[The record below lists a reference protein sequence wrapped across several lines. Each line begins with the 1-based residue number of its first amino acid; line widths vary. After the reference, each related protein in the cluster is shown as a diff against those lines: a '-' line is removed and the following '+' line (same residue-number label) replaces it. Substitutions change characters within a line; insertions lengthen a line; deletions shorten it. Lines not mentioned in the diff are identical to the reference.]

1 MIKNITNHYSR
12 RGLWS
17 LFLLCAFPLHLWTLF
32 LAFRD
37 ISWLWERTNLFDAIG
52 SLSYGLVFAFL
63 ESLLVFGIT
72 VLAGYLISNR
82 WSEEKRI
89 ILLGTF
95 VWVLALWSIFFQVA
109 NLQEWNLSAGMLTM
123 IAGSG
128 HPLRNLYILALLIV
142 LPSVIVPSGLIL
154 FSEKF
159 FQFLMDLQD
168 RLSLLTMAYLFFD
181 AFALCIVIYR
191 NL

>member
-1 MIKNITNHYSR
+1 MIKNIINHYSR

-32 LAFRD
+32 LALRD

-52 SLSYGLVFAFL
+52 VLSYGLVFAFV
-63 ESLLVFGIT
+63 ESLLVFG
-72 VLAGYLISNR
+72 VVALAGYLISNR

-95 VWVLALWSIFFQVA
+95 VWVLALWSIFFQYT
-109 NLQEWNLSAGMLTM
+109 NLQEWKLSTDMLTM

-128 HPLRNLYILALLIV
+128 RPLRNLYILAVLIV
-142 LPSVIVPSGLIL
+142 VPSVIVPAALVL
-154 FSEKF
+154 FSEKIF
-159 FQFLMDLQD
+159 KFLVDLQD
-168 RLSLLTMAYLFFD
+168 RLSLLTMVYLFFD
-181 AFALCIVIYR
+181 ALALCIVILR

>member
-1 MIKNITNHYSR
+1 MIKNIINHYSR

-32 LAFRD
+32 LALRD

-52 SLSYGLVFAFL
+52 VLSYGLVFAFV
-63 ESLLVFGIT
+63 ESLLVFGIAA
-72 VLAGYLISNR
+72 LAGYLISNR

-95 VWVLALWSIFFQVA
+95 VWVLALWSIFFQYA
-109 NLQEWNLSAGMLTM
+109 NLQEWNLSTGMLAM

-128 HPLRNLYILALLIV
+128 RPLRNLYILAVLIV
-142 LPSVIVPSGLIL
+142 LPSVIIPAGLVL

-159 FQFLMDLQD
+159 FKFLVDLQD
-168 RLSLLTMAYLFFD
+168 RLSLLTVAYLFFD
-181 AFALCIVIYR
+181 AFALCMVIYR

>member
-1 MIKNITNHYSR
+1 MIKNIINHYSR

-52 SLSYGLVFAFL
+52 VLSYGLVFAFV
-63 ESLLVFGIT
+63 ESLLVVGIAA
-72 VLAGYLISNR
+72 LAGYLISNH

-89 ILLGTF
+89 ILLGAF
-95 VWVLALWSIFFQVA
+95 VWVLALWSIFFQNA
-109 NLQEWNLSAGMLTM
+109 NLHEWNLSPGMLAM

-128 HPLRNLYILALLIV
+128 HPLRNLYILAVLIV
-142 LPSVIVPSGLIL
+142 FPSVIVPAGLVL

-159 FQFLMDLQD
+159 FKFCVDSQD
-168 RLSLLTMAYLFFD
+168 RLSLLTTVYLFFD

>member
-1 MIKNITNHYSR
+1 MIKNIINHYSR

-52 SLSYGLVFAFL
+52 VLCYGLVFAFV
-63 ESLLVFGIT
+63 ESVLLFG
-72 VLAGYLISNR
+72 VAALAGFLISNR
-82 WSEEKRI
+82 WSEERRI
-89 ILLGTF
+89 MLLGAF
-95 VWVLALWSIFFQVA
+95 VWVLAVWSIFFQYA
-109 NLQEWNLSAGMLTM
+109 NLQEWNLSQGILAI

-128 HPLRNLYILALLIV
+128 HPLRNLYILAVLIV
-142 LPSVIVPSGLIL
+142 LPSVIVPAGLIL

-159 FQFLMDLQD
+159 FKFLVDLQD

-181 AFALCIVIYR
+181 ALALCVLIVR

>member
-52 SLSYGLVFAFL
+52 VLSYGLVFAFL

-128 HPLRNLYILALLIV
+128 RPLRNLYILALLIV
-142 LPSVIVPSGLIL
+142 LPSVIVPSGLVL

-159 FQFLMDLQD
+159 FRFLVDLQD

>member
-1 MIKNITNHYSR
+1 MIKNIINHYSR

-52 SLSYGLVFAFL
+52 VLSYGLVFAFV
-63 ESLLVFGIT
+63 ESVLVFGIAA
-72 VLAGYLISNR
+72 LAGYLISNR

-95 VWVLALWSIFFQVA
+95 VWVLALWSIFFQYS
-109 NLQEWNLSAGMLTM
+109 NLQESNLSSGMLTM

-128 HPLRNLYILALLIV
+128 HPLRNLYILAV
-142 LPSVIVPSGLIL
+142 LAILTSVIVPAGLVL

-159 FQFLMDLQD
+159 FQFCINVMD

-181 AFALCIVIYR
+181 VFALCILIFR

>member
-1 MIKNITNHYSR
+1 MIKNIINHYSR

-17 LFLLCAFPLHLWTLF
+17 LFLLCAFPLHLWALF
-32 LAFRD
+32 LALRD

-52 SLSYGLVFAFL
+52 VLSYGLIFAFV
-63 ESLLVFGIT
+63 ESLLVFGIAA
-72 VLAGYLISNR
+72 LAGYLISNR

-95 VWVLALWSIFFQVA
+95 VWVLALWSIFFQYA
-109 NLQEWNLSAGMLTM
+109 NLREWNLSADMLTM

-128 HPLRNLYILALLIV
+128 HPLRNLYILAVLVV
-142 LPSVIVPSGLIL
+142 LPSVLVPAGLVL

-159 FQFLMDLQD
+159 FKFLVDLQD

-181 AFALCIVIYR
+181 AFALCIVIFR

>member
-1 MIKNITNHYSR
+1 MIKNIINHYSR

-17 LFLLCAFPLHLWTLF
+17 LFLLSAFPLHLWTLF
-32 LAFRD
+32 LALRD

-52 SLSYGLVFAFL
+52 VLSYALVFAFV
-63 ESLLVFGIT
+63 ESLLVFGIAA
-72 VLAGYLISNR
+72 LAGYLISKR

-95 VWVLALWSIFFQVA
+95 VWVLALWSIFFQYA
-109 NLQEWNLSAGMLTM
+109 NLQEWNLSTGMLTM

-128 HPLRNLYILALLIV
+128 RPLRNLYILAVLIV
-142 LPSVIVPSGLIL
+142 LPSVMIPAGLVL

-159 FQFLMDLQD
+159 FKFLVDLQD

-181 AFALCIVIYR
+181 VLALCVVIVR

>member
-1 MIKNITNHYSR
+1 
-12 RGLWS
+12 

-32 LAFRD
+32 LALRD

-52 SLSYGLVFAFL
+52 VLSYALVFAFV
-63 ESLLVFGIT
+63 ESLLVFGIAA
-72 VLAGYLISNR
+72 LAGYLISNR

-95 VWVLALWSIFFQVA
+95 VWVLALWSIFFQYA
-109 NLQEWNLSAGMLTM
+109 NLQEWNLSTGMLAM

-128 HPLRNLYILALLIV
+128 RPLRNLYILSVLIV
-142 LPSVIVPSGLIL
+142 LPSVIIPVGLVL

-159 FQFLMDLQD
+159 FQFLVELQD

-181 AFALCIVIYR
+181 AFALCMVIYR

>member
-95 VWVLALWSIFFQVA
+95 VWVLALWSIFFQYA

>member
-82 WSEEKRI
+82 WNEEKRI

>member
-1 MIKNITNHYSR
+1 M
-12 RGLWS
+12 
-17 LFLLCAFPLHLWTLF
+17 FLLCAFPLHLWTLF

-52 SLSYGLVFAFL
+52 TLSYALVFAFV

-72 VLAGYLISNR
+72 VLAGYLISSR
-82 WSEEKRI
+82 WSEEQRI

-95 VWVLALWSIFFQVA
+95 VWVLALWSIFFQYA

-142 LPSVIVPSGLIL
+142 LPSVIVPSALVL

-168 RLSLLTMAYLFFD
+168 RLSLLTMVYLFFD